1 MGFRQTACNCK
12 SSSEQTMYF
21 QSKRWNWHRVH
32 ISIQKGEIS
41 KCTGL
46 SHVNEDKNSKK
57 QQTHTLPSPASSTH
71 LLWECLWIC
80 WLDSFCLLSVSFHDE
95 HGMIS
100 KYISE
105 VLTANHSFSE
115 LQSTG
120 AFCWNSNPDYGFTSQ
135 RSLPG
140 EQRDV
145 KSVVFR
151 ASEYAECTLGSSAAI
166 IYPGIVVDLWLLGLH
181 KRFLRHCWSFLLTAQ
196 MIGKCFC

>member
-1 MGFRQTACNCK
+1 
-12 SSSEQTMYF
+12 MYF

-57 QQTHTLPSPASSTH
+57 QRTHTLPSPASSTH

-95 HGMIS
+95 CGMIS
-100 KYISE
+100 NTFLRS
-105 VLTANHSFSE
+105 L
-115 LQSTG
+115 LQIIASLNCSPLG
-120 AFCWNSNPDYGFTSQ
+120 AFCGNFNPDYGFTSQ
-135 RSLPG
+135 RYLLV

-145 KSVVFR
+145 KSVVFP

-196 MIGKCFC
+196 MTGKCFC